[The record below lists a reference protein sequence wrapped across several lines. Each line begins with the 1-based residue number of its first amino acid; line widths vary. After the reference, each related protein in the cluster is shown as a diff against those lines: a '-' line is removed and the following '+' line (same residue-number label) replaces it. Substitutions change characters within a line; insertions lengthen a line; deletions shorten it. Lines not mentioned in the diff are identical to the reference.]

1 MPTRLSYKFRGGD
14 APCGSSPSRGTS
26 GGWRDKGK
34 RAGSRVGKRGEK
46 MSRGRETIT
55 GSSVFR
61 HVSTTSASVPE
72 KTEPASARDVGNFYG
87 WKPVDQRWICNAAGP
102 NCFCVVL
109 KKRERG
115 KKGGREKS
123 TIYIGQFRSRR
134 AARTK
139 LSEKYRRVN
148 NTLIS

>member
-1 MPTRLSYKFRGGD
+1 MKIVRLSYKSRGADTSYGPTPTRVAKRRGRNPEWEKDDRRYLTGSEDNNRGSNVFRH
-14 APCGSSPSRGTS
+14 AFSQQRLLPRCPSRG
-26 GGWRDKGK
+26 KCAK
-34 RAGSRVGKRGEK
+34 C
-46 MSRGRETIT
+46 RE
-55 GSSVFR
+55 FLR
-61 HVSTTSASVPE
+61 LEARR
-72 KTEPASARDVGNFYG
+72 PAMDLQCR
-87 WKPVDQRWICNAAGP
+87 GP

-109 KKRERG
+109 KKREREKEG
-115 KKGGREKS
+115 EGGREKS